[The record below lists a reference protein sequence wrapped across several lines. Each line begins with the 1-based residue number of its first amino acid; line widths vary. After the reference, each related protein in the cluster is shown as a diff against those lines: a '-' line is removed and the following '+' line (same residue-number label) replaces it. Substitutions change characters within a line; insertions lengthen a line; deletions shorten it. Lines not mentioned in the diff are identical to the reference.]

1 MRVYVCVCERVRIIR
16 EKFREILFIEENA
29 HDSGE
34 MKDVEKRKQERTR
47 ESNMNT
53 NWNLGRYKFIVLISM
68 EEKSSR

>member
-1 MRVYVCVCERVRIIR
+1 MCVKERGRDRIIR